1 MKKLFL
7 ALIFSLIFLSCKQK
21 EEEKVA
27 EQPETA
33 TIIKENKDGDFCYL
47 KVVSRD
53 SIILNYTRKG
63 DSISGIFN
71 WLPYEKD
78 KKISTFKG
86 TIKGNSATAVGHYF
100 SEGMEYHEEL
110 IFTITGNQAAVK
122 FGEMIESDNGVW
134 RYKNINKASVQ
145 NLNKVTCK

>member
-7 ALIFSLIFLSCKQK
+7 ALMFSLAFLSCKQK
-21 EEEKVA
+21 EEDKA
-27 EQPETA
+27 TEQPETA
-33 TIIKENKDGDFCYL
+33 TIIKENKDGNFCYL

-63 DSISGIFN
+63 DSVSGIFN

-78 KKISTFKG
+78 KKTGTFQG

-110 IFTITGNQAAVK
+110 FFTITGNQAAVK
-122 FGEMIESDNGVW
+122 FGEMMESDDGVW
-134 RYKNINKASVQ
+134 RYKNINKTTVQ
-145 NLNKVTCK
+145 NLDKVDCK